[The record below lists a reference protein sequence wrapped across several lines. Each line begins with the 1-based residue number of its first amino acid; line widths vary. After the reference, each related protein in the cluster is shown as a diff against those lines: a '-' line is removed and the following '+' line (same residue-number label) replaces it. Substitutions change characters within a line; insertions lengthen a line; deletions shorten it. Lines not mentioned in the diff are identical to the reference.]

1 MKLVVAVL
9 VALVPLAC
17 DTPDAPTGKAA
28 PSASASV
35 SASTSSAASV
45 PPAAPGVSAAVV
57 DPASPGPTKDTV
69 VPVFDPTKEP
79 KRTVNALAG
88 GTLALYLP
96 EWAGTAWKLTQP
108 NNSLGKAKEETIPGF
123 AGPTP
128 AHAFTWQIKDA
139 LKGQTFVVPLTN
151 TAKAG
156 AISKTFTLTINVS

>member
-1 MKLVVAVL
+1 MRLVVALL

-17 DTPDAPTGKAA
+17 DTPDAASGKAA

-35 SASTSSAASV
+35 PASASSPASA
-45 PPAAPGVSAAVV
+45 PPAAPSVSAAVV
-57 DPASPGPTKDTV
+57 NPPPAAPTKETT

-79 KRTVNALAG
+79 TRTVSALAG
-88 GTLALYLP
+88 GKLALYLP

-108 NNSLGKAKEETIPGF
+108 NGPLGKPKEETIPGF

-139 LKGQTFVVPLTN
+139 LKGQTVVVPLTN

-156 AISKTFTLTINVS
+156 AVSKAFTLTINVS